1 MGGILTV
8 HLLRMAVGIDSI
20 SHLKTVQKDRMGDH
34 DEGLLHTYT
43 RNIPRRKDE
52 LLDGGSIYWVVK
64 RYIRVR
70 QAILGVEQG
79 TNAKGRNF
87 CALQLSPDLVMLDPR
102 RQKAFQGWR
111 YLRLEDAPVDIDVQS
126 GNITAETSD
135 MPMEMVDELRDLGL
149 L

>member
-1 MGGILTV
+1 MTV
-8 HLLRMAVGIDSI
+8 HLLRMAVGVDSLG
-20 SHLKTVQKDRMGDH
+20 HLQTIQKERMGKRD
-34 DEGLLHTYT
+34 DGLLHTYT
-43 RNIPRRKDE
+43 RNIPRRKAE

-70 QAILGVEQG
+70 QAILGIEPG
-79 TNAKGRNF
+79 TNAEGRTY

-111 YLRLEDAPVDIDVQS
+111 YLRLDDAPADLDVQPAAAA
-126 GNITAETSD
+126 AETNG
-135 MPMEMVDELRDLGL
+135 MPVEMVDELRDLGL